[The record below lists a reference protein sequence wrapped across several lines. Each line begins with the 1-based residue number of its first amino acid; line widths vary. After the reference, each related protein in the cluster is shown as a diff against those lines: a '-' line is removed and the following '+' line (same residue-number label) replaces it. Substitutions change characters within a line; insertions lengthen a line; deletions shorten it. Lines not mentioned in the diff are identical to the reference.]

1 MPAERQ
7 TIPTSRGYGLA
18 SSLELPAGPAWG
30 AAVFAHCFT
39 CTQQSKAAVEITRR
53 LARAGIASLRFDF
66 TGLGKSEGEFG
77 RAGFAIDVADLVD
90 AGRFMIGRCGGPLL
104 LVGHSLG
111 GAAVLAAADDLGF
124 DAIAGIATIGAPAD
138 VSHVL
143 ERIEGDLEAIRTTG
157 EGDVSIG
164 GRAFRLA
171 REFLERI
178 EHIDLL
184 AEVARLRVPL
194 LFMHSPTDN
203 LVSVEN
209 AGALFAAA
217 MHPKSFVSLE
227 GAGHLL
233 LDGDDAAY
241 AAGIIAAWAS
251 RYLGEG
257 EFPPGR

>member
-1 MPAERQ
+1 MPTENQ
-7 TIPTSRGYGLA
+7 TIPTSRGYDLA
-18 SSLELPAGPAWG
+18 GSLELPDGPVRG

-39 CTQQSKAAVEITRR
+39 CTQQSKAAVEVTRA

-90 AGRFMIGRCGGPLL
+90 AGRFVIDRFGGPLL

-111 GAAVLAAADDLGF
+111 GAAVLAVADDLGF
-124 DAIAGIATIGAPAD
+124 DAIAGIATIGAPAN

-143 ERIEGDLEAIRTTG
+143 ERIDGDLDAIRATG
-157 EGDVSIG
+157 EGEVSIG
-164 GRAFRLA
+164 GREFKLG

-178 EHIDLL
+178 ENIDLL
-184 AEVARLRVPL
+184 AEVGRLRVPL
-194 LFMHSPTDN
+194 LFMHSPTDSF
-203 LVSVEN
+203 VGVEN
-209 AGALFAAA
+209 AGQLFAAA
-217 MHPKSFVSLE
+217 LHPKSFVSLE

-241 AAGIIAAWAS
+241 AAGVIAAWAG
-251 RYLGEG
+251 RYLAASERP
-257 EFPPGR
+257 ET

>member
-1 MPAERQ
+1 MPTESQ
-7 TIPTSRGYGLA
+7 TIPTSRGYELA
-18 SSLELPAGPAWG
+18 GSLELPDGPACG
-30 AAVFAHCFT
+30 VAVFAHCFT
-39 CTQQSKAAVEITRR
+39 CTRQSKAAVEVTRA
-53 LARAGIASLRFDF
+53 LAGAGIASLRFDF
-66 TGLGKSEGEFG
+66 TGLGQSEGEFG

-90 AGRFMIGRCGGPLL
+90 AGRFMIERFGRRLL

-111 GAAVLAAADDLGF
+111 GAAVLAVADDLGF

-143 ERIEGDLEAIRTTG
+143 ERIDGDLEAIRATG
-157 EGDVSIG
+157 EGEVSIG
-164 GRAFRLA
+164 GREFRLG

-194 LFMHSPTDN
+194 LFMHSPTDRF
-203 LVSVEN
+203 VGIEN
-209 AGALFAAA
+209 AGLLFGAAL
-217 MHPKSFVSLE
+217 HPKSFVSLE

-241 AAGIIAAWAS
+241 AAGVIAAWAS
-251 RYLGEG
+251 RHLDAGAAQAG
-257 EFPPGR
+257 